1 LAPAK
6 LGDSGALT
14 AQEEIMTA
22 LATNTVPATGGIP
35 VIDIAPFRNNSDKVG
50 VADQVAHACAEVG
63 FFCVSGHGVDAALTD
78 RAFAISRDFFE
89 RPTAEKVRYAPVGE
103 VAPRGY
109 AAMASKGL
117 AATLGQNVPK
127 DLREQFMV
135 GTLAPIVPAL
145 KNVPE
150 AAGCYAPNIWPDDP
164 RDYQPVFTEL
174 YRAFETLADTLMRI
188 FALGLKLPETYFR
201 DKIDHHF
208 SVLGSNYYPPLDEP
222 PLPGQLRTGEHT
234 DFGSLTILLPTAGP
248 GGLQV
253 RLADGRWTDVQPIPG
268 ALIINL
274 GDMMARWTNDRWR
287 STLHRVANPPD
298 LKAAM
303 SRRQSIAFFCHPNY
317 DAEIRCIESCTGP
330 DRPPLYPPILAG
342 EHMRTKMVKR

>member
-1 LAPAK
+1 
-6 LGDSGALT
+6 
-14 AQEEIMTA
+14 MTA
-22 LATNTVPATGGIP
+22 SATTTVEKTGGIP
-35 VIDIAPFRNNSDKVG
+35 VIDIVPFRNGSNKIG
-50 VADQVAHACAEVG
+50 VAETIANACAEVG
-63 FFCVSGHGVDAALTD
+63 FFCISGHGIGAELTD
-78 RAFAISRDFFE
+78 SAFSLSRDFFE
-89 RPTAEKVRYAPVGE
+89 RPTVEKMRYAPIGE

-117 AATLGQNVPK
+117 AATLGHNVPK
-127 DLREQFMV
+127 DLREQFMI

-145 KNVPE
+145 QGVPE
-150 AAGCYAPNIWPDDP
+150 AAGCYAPNVWPDKPD
-164 RDYQPVFTEL
+164 DYRSVFTDL
-174 YRAFETLADTLMRI
+174 YREFENLAGTLMRI
-188 FALGLKLPETYFR
+188 FALGLKLPETYFQ

-253 RLADGRWTDVQPIPG
+253 RLADGRWADVQPIPG
-268 ALIINL
+268 TLIINL
-274 GDMMARWTNDRWR
+274 GDMMARWTNDKWR

-342 EHMRTKMVKR
+342 EHMRMKMVKR